1 MIRAVN
7 RRTDAADLRN
17 WADQYFSDRKR
28 FTRWS
33 SSGSRPAD
41 RLFGV
46 CWRGTAAIVI
56 AYLMQ
61 GLVSGLERRGMR
73 RMLAVNLV
81 FALFLGLLVM
91 TLVLLL
97 PMVWRQTALL
107 VQEQLPHV
115 LKNGEAWLRELPV
128 HYPEV
133 ISLEQVNSVI
143 AVIQRQVAEAGQ
155 GVLTLSLASIPNIV
169 EVMVFLVLLPLLV
182 FFSRTR
188 TPLWVG

>member
-1 MIRAVN
+1 
-7 RRTDAADLRN
+7 
-17 WADQYFSDRKR
+17 
-28 FTRWS
+28 
-33 SSGSRPAD
+33 
-41 RLFGV
+41 
-46 CWRGTAAIVI
+46 
-56 AYLMQ
+56 
-61 GLVSGLERRGMR
+61 MR
-73 RMLAVNLV
+73 RFLAVNLV
-81 FALFLGLLVM
+81 FALFLGLLIM

-182 FFSRTR
+182 FFF
-188 TPLWVG
+188 LKDKDAIVGWLMQFLPRRRRVQLGDLLPQRHGLRREAAVGGRLDVLVDQLQQRVR